1 MQWVTFAANAAS
13 AKARPWAPWAALDGD
28 DNYKGHISIFTVG
41 ICSHPFVHCQNSLW
55 FDCGHGRHDHLHSS
69 SSPSSYSVIVT
80 TLRACAAWYC
90 LAAAAASHNN
100 NYHSESESL
109 GGRGR
114 KETRKKYDS
123 TISCPW
129 GELSTAWWNCGDPIP
144 SHIFGQSRRK

>member
-13 AKARPWAPWAALDGD
+13 AKARPWAPWAALDRD

-55 FDCGHGRHDHLHSS
+55 FDCGHGRQDHLHSS

-100 NYHSESESL
+100 NYHNPHHNPARA
-109 GGRGR
+109 GGRACTLRALGLLLADGALTVGR
-114 KETRKKYDS
+114 GKTFWCINCFFLRKQ
-123 TISCPW
+123 
-129 GELSTAWWNCGDPIP
+129 L
-144 SHIFGQSRRK
+144 